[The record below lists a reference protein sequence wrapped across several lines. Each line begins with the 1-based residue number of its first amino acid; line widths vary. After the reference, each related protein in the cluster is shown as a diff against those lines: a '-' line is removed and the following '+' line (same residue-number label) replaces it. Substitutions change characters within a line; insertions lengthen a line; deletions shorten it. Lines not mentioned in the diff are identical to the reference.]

1 MAGTGR
7 AHLRGV
13 GEALLRVENLIIEY
27 KSPGGGAVQAVS
39 DVSFDIVAGETVA
52 VVGESGCGKSTLA
65 KGVMQL
71 LPTSSGTVTL
81 NGTELTKLK
90 GEALRCARPN
100 IQMIF
105 QDSISSLDP
114 HLKVRALVEQ
124 PLKVWGRGSDAERRS
139 KVDELLRSVNLDPE
153 IVGDRKP
160 TEF

>member
-1 MAGTGR
+1 MAGVGK
-7 AHLRGV
+7 AHLRS
-13 GEALLRVENLIIEY
+13 ENESLLRVDNLVVEY
-27 KSPGGGAVQAVS
+27 KSNAGGAVRAVS

-71 LPTSSGTVTL
+71 LPTVSGTVIL
-81 NGTELTKLK
+81 NGADLTKLK
-90 GEALRCARPN
+90 GEELRRARPN

-124 PLKVWGRGSDAERRS
+124 PLKVWGRGTDDERR
-139 KVDELLRSVNLDPE
+139 E
-153 IVGDRKP
+153 
-160 TEF
+160 